1 MLESMASAQH
11 AGCAVAF
18 RFGVINPQ
26 QPPAARRAPTVGS
39 FTSVFSGSRISH
51 HPTRPLPLP
60 RPPRTHTHTITTFP
74 HTPLQNGYAIAADVP
89 GTQSVQSPMA
99 ATMRVPPAAS
109 TAMSGPTA
117 EARPAWVAYDR
128 KVLRFYGYFKET
140 VTESSQENFR
150 VRRCVIYYYLED
162 GSIHVEEPK
171 QANSGIPQGVFLKRH
186 RIPKSDGSYV
196 GLSDLV
202 VGQVAKFYGRSFC
215 ILSCDPFTRSF
226 LTEQGI
232 EVAPDQD
239 LSKEGEPIEEY
250 RAAHMKKGTGGPPKP
265 RHDSLTR
272 FIEANLG
279 RASNSLNDDK
289 LAQFVEND
297 GKVLRFFCV
306 WDDRDSYAGDR
317 LKYILHYFLAD
328 DTVEILE
335 KHGANTGRTPF
346 PVFLKRDKLPLG
358 QAPASTLG
366 STGPPVGSVRAEHLR
381 VGSTLSVFGRNFFI
395 YACDE
400 FTRNYYMETMGLD
413 AAALAPIDV
422 TEEVKPLATNE
433 LPPHNGFGSLEDSR
447 QNCIML
453 IAKPPKKNF
462 HKIMDN
468 EKKLMRF
475 IARMSEDP
483 VLAPGYKLAAADV
496 DRRFILQYFLADD
509 TISIFEPPSRN
520 SGVIGGKFLE
530 RTKVTA
536 PNSTQAYPQN
546 ALFVG
551 ARLRVHN
558 RCFDLVEADE
568 YTLSYM
574 EQNSDLSP

>member
-1 MLESMASAQH
+1 MRNLWRTTARCCAS
-11 AGCAVAF
+11 
-18 RFGVINPQ
+18 
-26 QPPAARRAPTVGS
+26 S
-39 FTSVFSGSRISH
+39 
-51 HPTRPLPLP
+51 
-60 RPPRTHTHTITTFP
+60 
-74 HTPLQNGYAIAADVP
+74 
-89 GTQSVQSPMA
+89 
-99 ATMRVPPAAS
+99 
-109 TAMSGPTA
+109 
-117 EARPAWVAYDR
+117 
-128 KVLRFYGYFKET
+128 
-140 VTESSQENFR
+140 
-150 VRRCVIYYYLED
+150 
-162 GSIHVEEPK
+162 
-171 QANSGIPQGVFLKRH
+171 
-186 RIPKSDGSYV
+186 
-196 GLSDLV
+196 
-202 VGQVAKFYGRSFC
+202 
-215 ILSCDPFTRSF
+215 
-226 LTEQGI
+226 
-232 EVAPDQD
+232 
-239 LSKEGEPIEEY
+239 
-250 RAAHMKKGTGGPPKP
+250 
-265 RHDSLTR
+265 
-272 FIEANLG
+272 
-279 RASNSLNDDK
+279 
-289 LAQFVEND
+289 
-297 GKVLRFFCV
+297 

-400 FTRNYYMETMGLD
+400 FTRNHYMETMGLD

-447 QNCIML
+447 QNCFML

-530 RTKVTA
+530 RTKVTVL
-536 PNSTQAYPQN
+536 NSTQAYLHR
-546 ALFVG
+546 ALRGG
-551 ARLRVHN
+551 ALGDN
-558 RCFDLVEADE
+558 RCFDLVRLMS
-568 YTLSYM
+568 TPTWSRTPTFTM
-574 EQNSDLSP
+574 SDVAKVRAKAGSPCGRGRETAERVHRVRHRRQRQLVGLGDRGGCHQDRC

>member
-99 ATMRVPPAAS
+99 ATIRVPPAAS

-413 AAALAPIDV
+413 AAALAPPMV
-422 TEEVKPLATNE
+422 HRSLARARHGRADAAGVVVPDHLGVVHVVFPVVGERGRPEHET
-433 LPPHNGFGSLEDSR
+433 GGSR
-447 QNCIML
+447 
-453 IAKPPKKNF
+453 P
-462 HKIMDN
+462 
-468 EKKLMRF
+468 
-475 IARMSEDP
+475 
-483 VLAPGYKLAAADV
+483 
-496 DRRFILQYFLADD
+496 
-509 TISIFEPPSRN
+509 FEPMN
-520 SGVIGGKFLE
+520 HKVE
-530 RTKVTA
+530 RPALVAVVVRLGAVRQTA
-536 PNSTQAYPQN
+536 PQAP
-546 ALFVG
+546 
-551 ARLRVHN
+551 VHELSEEP
-558 RCFDLVEADE
+558 RCPRQPVYLVADLVERPVVVQRLKRLGE
-568 YTLSYM
+568 EHGGGQKRTRRLS
-574 EQNSDLSP
+574 